1 MKKKVCASIVTS
13 ILLIFL
19 LGFSINAEENT
30 TVSAVGRLGNT
41 SMNAINYSRLAYE
54 NGAIYTCVER
64 DNNYALYKY
73 TLDSGVTKK
82 ITDNNIYGLNILD
95 GVIYGYINYADDEE
109 NKSGIYKIDT
119 NNDNKPTLL
128 YETEDIYNLLV
139 VEDRIY
145 FLKDNEYNDTSFWSI
160 KVDGSD
166 ARSITDKQ
174 IISFTVYKDEV
185 YILSNDG
192 LQKMIIT
199 EDKIA
204 YTDISKKLDTKYN
217 SKFTIMDD
225 YIYIMANGYND
236 NKQAGIYKISLDK
249 GNKAELI
256 PDTVEAYEFDVTKD
270 YIIYLNGYDEVVRVP
285 LNGEE
290 KEKIFQAYE
299 VIQLSCFQDSIYLLT
314 YENIDDTFNDQL
326 WKIDLDD
333 SNENMIY
340 PGFDKDYNK
349 IKDILTKTTKVMN
362 NLKRYD
368 MKVSIV
374 DDKKDEEVVNTYNLD
389 YSIDQVNKIIS
400 EKYNLKSKSEDNKPT
415 NHYYSEWADD
425 KLIYISEDNSPWRFV
440 QHDELEES
448 TEKDLFDIYNFIDN
462 GCDLSSKL
470 KLTEDSK
477 QYILQGKSSFSRQFD
492 KFEDNYWLHFWTSDF
507 YDLDTF
513 DYSIHINKS
522 NYKIEKVVIEHKEYD
537 VDNEITRE
545 FKLEMVNKFNLT
557 NKLVIPNSIF
567 ESLKKLQQA
576 TTYLEKAKK
585 AMEEEKYEQAIKYS
599 DIALKLHSK
608 AIYAYGQ
615 KAYAYYMQG
624 KQEEALE
631 QLEMFLEQRLNED
644 SNGVYFLLAEI
655 YNEQADYDSAS
666 KCIYR
671 IDWSTLD
678 SEEDLDRYINYLLIA
693 SKTFIGSK
701 DNDEALSYVNEAL
714 LLDENNNLAKSHKM
728 AILLNETKYDELL
741 EYTNEQLENEDLQ
754 DQRYIYY
761 YKGKS
766 NLMLDNRDEA
776 IKAYKKALRCKEE
789 IIADSALYFDMG
801 LYYTLVGKYNVAKIY
816 SNKID
821 KEYNIYKLILDMAI
835 EESEKPISV
844 KVGEFVLDNYLYL
857 NNTDV
862 ASLTKEFMKNDNAT
876 LDDINDYI
884 ESIKQDDDKFT
895 FFYKV
900 EKNEEGESEEEV
912 TYKQIDD
919 STEYIKVS
927 SFLNQTSSKFINY
940 IEGIEKPY
948 KKTLIIDLRGNG
960 GGLISAA
967 TEMLDVLLPDC
978 SPCYLV
984 DRDGKTSNIESD
996 YYRVPFKSIKILVDN
1011 DSASASEL
1019 LALGLKKFLGNV
1031 QILGK
1036 TTYGKGVGQ
1045 QIYVDNNG
1053 EFVLY
1058 LVSFYWNI
1066 LEENINDVGIT
1077 PDIIVEGT
1085 ELEDFLKVIKDE
1097 QN

>member
-1 MKKKVCASIVTS
+1 MKKRMYTSIVTS

-19 LGFSINAEENT
+19 LGFSVSAEEDN
-30 TVSAVGRLGNT
+30 TVSSIGRLGNT
-41 SMNAINYSRLAYE
+41 CMNAINYSRIAYE
-54 NGAIYTCVER
+54 NGVIYTSVEI
-64 DNNYALYKY
+64 DNNYALYKH
-73 TLDSGVTKK
+73 TLDTGVTEK
-82 ITDNNIYGLNILD
+82 IMGNDIYGLNVLD
-95 GVIYGYINYADDEE
+95 GIIYGYKNYPE
-109 NKSGIYKIDT
+109 NEKKKSGIYKIDT
-119 NNDNKPTLL
+119 NNGNKLTLL
-128 YETEDIYNLLV
+128 YETENVYNLLV
-139 VEDRIY
+139 VEDIIY
-145 FLKDNEYNDTSFWSI
+145 FLSDDEYGDTSFCSI
-160 KVDGSD
+160 KVDGSNPM
-166 ARSITDKQ
+166 SIINKQ
-174 IISFTVYKDEV
+174 IISFTVYKNEV
-185 YILSNDG
+185 YILTDDG
-192 LQKMIIT
+192 LRKMINAD
-199 EDKIA
+199 DKIV
-204 YTDISKKLDTKYN
+204 YTDISENLDTKYN
-217 SKFTIMDD
+217 SNFTIMDE
-225 YIYIMANGYND
+225 YIYIMASSYKD
-236 NKQAGIYKISLDK
+236 NHKAGIYKISLAES
-249 GNKAELI
+249 NKIELI
-256 PDTVEAYEFDVTKD
+256 PNTAEAYEFEITKD
-270 YIIYLNGYDEVVRVP
+270 YIIYLNGYDEMVRVS
-285 LNGEE
+285 LDKKE

-299 VIQLSCFQDSIYLLT
+299 TIQLTSFEDSIYLLT

-326 WKIDLDD
+326 WRMDLDG

-340 PGFDKDYNK
+340 PGLDKDYNK
-349 IKDILTKTTKVMN
+349 IKDILSKTTKIMN

-368 MKVSIV
+368 MKLSVV
-374 DDKKDEEVVNTYNLD
+374 DDKIDEEVVNTYNLD
-389 YSIDQVNKIIS
+389 FRIDKENKIIS
-400 EKYNLKSKSEDNKPT
+400 EKYNLKTKSEDNKPT
-415 NHYYSEWADD
+415 NYYYTEWADD
-425 KLIYISEDNSPWRFV
+425 KRIYISEDNSPWRFL
-440 QHDELEES
+440 QYTELKES
-448 TEKDLFDIYNFIDN
+448 TYNDLFNIYNFIDD

-470 KLTEDSK
+470 KLTEENN
-477 QYILQGKSSFSRQFD
+477 QYILQGKNSFSRQFN
-492 KFEDNYWLHFWTSDF
+492 KIEDNYWLQFLTRDF

-513 DYSIHINKS
+513 DYSIYINKA
-522 NYKIEKVVIEHKEYD
+522 NYRIEKVVIEHKEYD
-537 VDNEITRE
+537 VDNEVTRE
-545 FKLEMVNKFNLT
+545 FKLEAVNKFNMT
-557 NKLVIPNSIF
+557 NKLIVPNNIF
-567 ESLKKLQQA
+567 ESLKKLEQA

-585 AMEEEKYEQAIKYS
+585 ANEEDKYEQAIKYS

-608 AIYAYGQ
+608 AIHAYGQ
-615 KAYAYYMQG
+615 KAYALYKQG

-644 SNGVYFLLAEI
+644 SNGAYFLLAEI
-655 YNEQADYDSAS
+655 YNEQANYESAS

-671 IDWSTLD
+671 INWDALD
-678 SEEDLDRYINYLLIA
+678 PEQDLERYINYLLIA
-693 SKTFIGSK
+693 SKTFIGLK
-701 DNDEALSYVNEAL
+701 NNDEALSYVDEAL
-714 LLDENNNLAKSHKM
+714 ELDENNNLAKSHKM
-728 AILLNETKYDELL
+728 AILLNSIKYKELL
-741 EYTNEQLENEDLQ
+741 DYTNEQLEIEDIQ

-761 YKGKS
+761 YNGKA
-766 NLMLDNRDEA
+766 NLMLDNRIEA
-776 IKAYKKALRCKEE
+776 IKAYKKALRCKKE
-789 IIADSALYFDMG
+789 IIDDSALYFDLG
-801 LYYTLVGKYNVAKIY
+801 LYYTLVGKYNMARVY

-821 KEYNIYKLILDMAI
+821 KEYNIYKIILDMAI
-835 EESEKPISV
+835 EESEKPVSV

-862 ASLTKEFMKNDNAT
+862 TSLTNQFMKNDNAT

-912 TYKQIDD
+912 TYKQIDT

-940 IEGIEKPY
+940 IEDIEKPY
-948 KKTLIIDLRGNG
+948 NKTLIIDLRGNG

-996 YYRVPFKSIKILVDN
+996 YYRVSFKSIKILVDN

-1077 PDIIVEGT
+1077 PDVIVEGT
-1085 ELEDFLKVIKDE
+1085 ELEDFLKVIKAE

>member
-1 MKKKVCASIVTS
+1 MKKKVFTSIVTS
-13 ILLIFL
+13 ILLILL
-19 LGFSINAEENT
+19 LGFSVNAEKAN
-30 TVSAVGRLGNT
+30 VSDVGRLGNT

-54 NGAIYTCVER
+54 NGAIYTSIER
-64 DNNYALYKY
+64 NNNYALYKH
-73 TLDSGVTKK
+73 TPDSGVTEK

-109 NKSGIYKIDT
+109 KKSGIYKIDT
-119 NNDNKPTLL
+119 NNDNKQTLI
-128 YETEDIYNLLV
+128 YQIEDVYNLLV
-139 VEDRIY
+139 VEDIIY
-145 FLKDNEYNDTSFWSI
+145 FLNDNEYGDTSFCSV

-166 ARSITDKQ
+166 VSIIDKQ

-185 YILSNDG
+185 YILSDDG

-199 EDKIA
+199 DDKIT
-204 YTDISKKLDTKYN
+204 YTDISKNLDTKYN
-217 SKFTIMDD
+217 SKFTIMND
-225 YIYIMANGYND
+225 YIYIMANGYKD

-249 GNKAELI
+249 GNKVELI
-256 PDTVEAYEFDVTKD
+256 KNTVEAYEFDVSKD
-270 YIIYLNGYDEVVRVP
+270 YIIYLNSYDEVVRVS
-285 LNGEE
+285 LDGKE
-290 KEKIFQAYE
+290 KVKIFQAYE
-299 VIQLSCFQDSIYLLT
+299 VIQLSNYEESIYLLT
-314 YENIDDTFNDQL
+314 YENIDDIFGDQL
-326 WKIDLDD
+326 WRIDLDG

-340 PGFDKDYNK
+340 PELDKDYNK
-349 IKDILTKTTKVMN
+349 IKDILTKTTRVMN

-374 DDKKDEEVVNTYNLD
+374 DDRKDEEVVNTYKLD
-389 YSIDQVNKIIS
+389 YSIDQGNKIIS
-400 EKYNLKSKSEDNKPT
+400 EKYNLKSKSEDNKPD
-415 NHYYSEWADD
+415 NYYYNEWADD
-425 KLIYISEDNSPWRFV
+425 KRIYVSRDNSPWRFL
-440 QHDELEES
+440 QHTELNES
-448 TEKDLFDIYNFIDN
+448 TDNDLFNIYNFIDN

-477 QYILQGKSSFSRQFD
+477 QYILQGKNSFSRQFN
-492 KFEDNYWLHFWTSDF
+492 KIKDNYWLQFLTSDF

-513 DYSIHINKS
+513 NYCIYINKT
-522 NYKIEKVVIEHKEYD
+522 NYKIEKVVIEHKDYD
-537 VDNEITRE
+537 IDNKVTRE
-545 FKLEMVNKFNLT
+545 FRLESVNKFNLT
-557 NKLVIPNSIF
+557 DKLVIPNSVF
-567 ESLKKLQQA
+567 KSLKKLQQA

-585 AMEEEKYEQAIKYS
+585 ANEAEKYEQAIKYS

-608 AIYAYGQ
+608 AIHAYGQ
-615 KAYAYYMQG
+615 KAYAFYKQG
-624 KQEEALE
+624 KQDEALE
-631 QLEMFLEQRLNED
+631 QLEMFLEQCLNED
-644 SNGVYFLLAEI
+644 CNGVYFLLAEI
-655 YNEQADYDSAS
+655 YSEQGDYESAS

-671 IDWSTLD
+671 INWSTLD
-678 SEEDLDRYINYLLIA
+678 SEKDLDKYISCLLIA
-693 SKTFIGSK
+693 SKTFIGLK
-701 DNDEALSYVNEAL
+701 NNDQALSYVNEAL

-728 AILLNETKYDELL
+728 AILLNDTKYDELL
-741 EYTNEQLENEDLQ
+741 DYTNEQLENEDLQ
-754 DQRYIYY
+754 NQRYIYY
-761 YKGKS
+761 YKGKT

-789 IIADSALYFDMG
+789 IIDNSALYFDMG
-801 LYYTLVGKYNVAKIY
+801 LYYTIIGKYNIARIY

-821 KEYNIYKLILDMAI
+821 KEYNIYKVILDMAI

-844 KVGEFVLDNYLYL
+844 KVGEFVLNNYLYL

-862 ASLTKEFMKNDNAT
+862 ASLTKQFMKNDNAT

-912 TYKQIDD
+912 TYKQIDG

-948 KKTLIIDLRGNG
+948 NKTLIIDLRGNG

-978 SPCYLV
+978 SPCYLI

-996 YYRVPFKSIKILVDN
+996 YYRVPFKSINILVDN

-1077 PDIIVEGT
+1077 PDVIVEGT
-1085 ELEDFLKVIKDE
+1085 ELEDFLKVIKDK